1 MAKKSKKQVIAP
13 QIEETIVELP
23 MDEVMGERYGRYAK
37 EVIQN
42 RAIPDARDGLKPVQ
56 RRIIYAMF
64 DEGNLFAKPTKK
76 CAHTVGAVMGKY
88 HPHGDYSIYEALAR
102 MSQPWNLRYP
112 LIDFQ
117 GNNGSIDGDSPAAYR
132 YTESR
137 LNLLSEQLVADI
149 TKNTVD
155 MGLTFDDTSLEPIV
169 LPARFP
175 NLLVNGSQGIAVA
188 VATEIPPHN
197 MREIVDAIVY
207 RINHKRSTVADLR
220 QFVKGP
226 DLPTGGTIFTSEGL
240 DSIYKTGRGRIE
252 IESKTEIVSEKNFN
266 LILIHEIPYQTNK
279 SNILREIGLIA
290 SKKDVDGIID
300 VRDESDKD
308 GLRIAIELKKEANAD
323 IILEYLLNKTQL
335 RTSYSANIV
344 AIADNRPK
352 TLNLL
357 DMIDVYLNHQVEV
370 ITRRSKFDLEKL
382 SKRLHIIEGLIK
394 AISIV
399 DQVVALIRKS
409 SDKADA
415 KNNLIAKWG
424 FSNEQAEAIVM
435 LQLYKLTNTD
445 ITTLE
450 CEKNEVFTQINTLK
464 AILGDEKVLNKLLI
478 NDLKQIAAKYG
489 DDRRTIIREKGQII
503 QIDKRDLIADE
514 DVMVSLTRDGYIK
527 RSSIKSYRSSG
538 ENALPGIKTG
548 DLLVMAAQVN
558 TKDIILAFTSSG
570 NYLYIPVHEIVDAKW
585 KDEGKHINYIV
596 APGSDEKIIQAFNVK
611 EFRDDLYFA
620 LVSAKNVI
628 KRTVLKEFIAQRY
641 SRPITCMRLSKG
653 DNLVSAALTTGNSN
667 LLVIAKSGI
676 ASLFNENEITPISL
690 KAAGV
695 KALTSAKNVPLVK
708 VISLNNTSKVKIGI
722 ITDKAHVRF
731 VSVNSFEVTTRLG
744 KLQHIMKSFKSD
756 VHLIVDAFTV
766 GRNIDSLNLN
776 VLTIKNNIVPVLI
789 NDFTL
794 TTPVAY
800 AKTNIEAVSS
810 SSETIVGL
818 YNDQV
823 VCIDQNIK
831 AEEPPLTYKQ
841 AKVAEVDTGDEGYE
855 TVNLF
860 DFED

>member
-88 HPHGDYSIYEALAR
+88 HPHGDSSIYEALAR

-112 LIDFQ
+112 LVDFQ

-207 RINHKRSTVADLR
+207 RINHKRATVADLR

-240 DSIYKTGRGRIE
+240 DSIYETGRGRIE

-628 KRTVLKEFIAQRY
+628 KRTVLKGFIAQRY

-653 DNLVSAALTTGNSN
+653 DNLVSVALTTGNSN